1 MKTLQKY
8 PCISCNQEVT
18 QRQEGL
24 LCEGCNRWQHRTCN
38 TGVTRQQYRNAI
50 RTNCDIVWQ
59 CTQCSI
65 PEEPN
70 PEEPNFEES
79 GPDFSSDDDVPDP
92 EEPNIEDSDLD
103 EPNFEESGPDFGSYD
118 DEEQN
123 SDKPDSSDELPS
135 VHQPEV
141 LHESLLDDPAPLAA
155 LPQDGTV
162 TYSKGKSKRG
172 AEQLIS
178 SDGFSYNI
186 MRRNKNGDIKWQCV
200 VRNIKVKCYWNSP
213 TSDDEVALSTG
224 LGLSG
229 RTSKA

>member
-103 EPNFEESGPDFGSYD
+103 EPNFEESGPDFGSDD

-135 VHQPEV
+135 VHQPGV
-141 LHESLLDDPAPLAA
+141 LHESLLDDPAPLAE
-155 LPQDGTV
+155 LPQDGFQTTREHYLRRPRPGTWTV
-162 TYSKGKSKRG
+162 
-172 AEQLIS
+172 LS
-178 SDGFSYNI
+178 SSSENPSNSFTPYMPSLPTALLP
-186 MRRNKNGDIKWQCV
+186 NKFH
-200 VRNIKVKCYWNSP
+200 CY
-213 TSDDEVALSTG
+213 LY
-224 LGLSG
+224 L
-229 RTSKA
+229 

>member
-70 PEEPNFEES
+70 FEES
-79 GPDFSSDDDVPDP
+79 GPDFSSDDDVPNP
-92 EEPNIEDSDLD
+92 EEPNLDDSDSD
-103 EPNFEESGPDFGSYD
+103 EPN
-118 DEEQN
+118 
-123 SDKPDSSDELPS
+123 
-135 VHQPEV
+135 
-141 LHESLLDDPAPLAA
+141 
-155 LPQDGTV
+155 
-162 TYSKGKSKRG
+162 
-172 AEQLIS
+172 
-178 SDGFSYNI
+178 
-186 MRRNKNGDIKWQCV
+186 
-200 VRNIKVKCYWNSP
+200 
-213 TSDDEVALSTG
+213 
-224 LGLSG
+224 
-229 RTSKA
+229 